1 MDIESKYIIKSNYN
15 KFTEI
20 IADDNIKRKILVDKS
35 AIGGLINNADLE
47 KKGATLAEINQKIKQ

>member
-35 AIGGLINNADLE
+35 AIGELINNADLE
-47 KKGATLAEINQKIKQ
+47 KKGATLAEIN

>member
-47 KKGATLAEINQKIKQ
+47 KKGATLPEIN